1 MTFGTLA
8 VISLIAILGP
18 LLALP
23 RWNLPV
29 VLGELIAGIALG
41 PGHSALVLVR
51 SAPAFDLVAQDEV
64 GAGVAGVGGG
74 EVFTQFGEG
83 GGGPPGW

>member
-64 GAGVAGVGGG
+64 GPGVTGSGRG
-74 EVFTQFGEG
+74 EVFTQLVDRLG
-83 GGGPPGW
+83 GALGW